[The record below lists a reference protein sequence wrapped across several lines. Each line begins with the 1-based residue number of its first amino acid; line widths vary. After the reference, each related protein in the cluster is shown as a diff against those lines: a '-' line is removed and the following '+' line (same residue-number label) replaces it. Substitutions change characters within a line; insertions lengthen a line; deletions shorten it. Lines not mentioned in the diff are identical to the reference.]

1 MLELPHHVK
10 ESLECIF
17 ISSDDLIWV
26 KNMLKQ
32 IVRKTSNGE
41 SLSMVFGYLPYTY
54 KDRIYNLILKKDFL
68 TLLKQI
74 EDTLFIK
81 RDISEFKQDK
91 YDEIHKKLK
100 IKCITIKEDKNKLK
114 KIEKVR
120 QLKLSTFDL
129 INGVGYFYYIV

>member
-1 MLELPHHVK
+1 MLNIPQHVQ

-32 IVRKTSNGE
+32 VVRKTSNGE

-68 TLLKQI
+68 ILLKQI

-81 RDISEFKQDK
+81 RYFSEFKQDK

-100 IKCITIKEDKNKLK
+100 IKCIIVKEDKNKLK